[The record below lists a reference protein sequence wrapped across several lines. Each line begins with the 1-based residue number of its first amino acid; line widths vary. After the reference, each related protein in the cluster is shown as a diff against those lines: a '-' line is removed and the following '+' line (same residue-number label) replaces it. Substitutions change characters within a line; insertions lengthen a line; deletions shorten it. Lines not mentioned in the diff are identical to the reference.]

1 MNATGTC
8 KTCVGS
14 ENCSRRGGS
23 KGYLSLKGVG
33 GLFSIILLCQK
44 IKKKILYQRERVVPE
59 NVKNNAICMNLDT
72 HSAFHQLLPI
82 YSLGQFIF

>member
-1 MNATGTC
+1 M
-8 KTCVGS
+8 V
-14 ENCSRRGGS
+14 RGISVS
-23 KGYLSLKGVG
+23 KGCRRPIFDNITMSKN
-33 GLFSIILLCQK
+33 F
-44 IKKKILYQRERVVPE
+44 KKILNQRVRVVPE

>member
-1 MNATGTC
+1 MWVRKIVQGEGG
-8 KTCVGS
+8 GS
-14 ENCSRRGGS
+14 E
-23 KGYLSLKGVG
+23 GYLSLKGVG

-44 IKKKILYQRERVVPE
+44 IKKKKILYQRERVVPE

-72 HSAFHQLLPI
+72 HSVLHQLLPI

>member
-1 MNATGTC
+1 M
-8 KTCVGS
+8 
-14 ENCSRRGGS
+14 S
-23 KGYLSLKGVG
+23 KNL
-33 GLFSIILLCQK
+33 
-44 IKKKILYQRERVVPE
+44 KKKILYQRERVVPE